1 MNRWFPHCLAQFA
14 ARFLLGR
21 KLGMEFSS
29 SRRLPPPFSPSLF
42 LVSHAGEA
50 FSASLLLLCFATATA
65 SSVAA
70 IPIQTARPSA
80 NPLSDAETGFIRAT
94 EPLFKQFCFDCHS
107 DKKTKAGVNLQR
119 MSTDPDFAALFKT
132 WEKVIIMLEQKE
144 MPPEEKPQPTD
155 AQRKK
160 LVAGVR
166 GALDQFIRET
176 AGDPGRVVLRK
187 LTSAE
192 YAYTIQ
198 DLTGLDLELEKHF
211 DVDPA
216 GGEGFS
222 NIGDV
227 QFIQDSTLERYLE
240 AAKTV
245 AAHAVIGAG
254 PLQFYRDP
262 GKTGQELSAINRIKE
277 IYQQHGFRTAS
288 GEGGLAFGLDHY
300 TKAFYATWRFR
311 YRRALGL
318 SSMSLAKLAQ

>member
-1 MNRWFPHCLAQFA
+1 MNRWLPTL
-14 ARFLLGR
+14 
-21 KLGMEFSS
+21 SS
-29 SRRLPPPFSPSLF
+29 SRLFCPPLYLRPCSF
-42 LVSHAGEA
+42 LAAHAAALSGVPL
-50 FSASLLLLCFATATA
+50 SLLCFAAAAA
-65 SSVAA
+65 SSVGATPIETRPGA
-70 IPIQTARPSA
+70 IPQSA
-80 NPLSDAETGFIRAT
+80 AERDFVRAAA
-94 EPLFKQFCFDCHS
+94 PVFKQFCFDCHG
-107 DKKTKAGVNLQR
+107 DRKTKAGVNLQR
-119 MSTDPDFAALFKT
+119 MSVDPDFALLFKT
-132 WEKVIIMLEQKE
+132 WEKVIVKLEQKE

-160 LVAGVR
+160 LIAGVR
-166 GALDQFIRET
+166 GALDKFIRET

-198 DLTGLDLELEKHF
+198 DLTGLDLELERHF

-300 TKAFYATWRFR
+300 TKAFYR
-311 YRRALGL
+311 
-318 SSMSLAKLAQ
+318 SE

>member
-1 MNRWFPHCLAQFA
+1 
-14 ARFLLGR
+14 
-21 KLGMEFSS
+21 
-29 SRRLPPPFSPSLF
+29 
-42 LVSHAGEA
+42 
-50 FSASLLLLCFATATA
+50 
-65 SSVAA
+65 
-70 IPIQTARPSA
+70 
-80 NPLSDAETGFIRAT
+80 
-94 EPLFKQFCFDCHS
+94 
-107 DKKTKAGVNLQR
+107 
-119 MSTDPDFAALFKT
+119 
-132 WEKVIIMLEQKE
+132 MLEQNE

-160 LVAGVR
+160 LIAGVR

-176 AGDPGRVVLRK
+176 AGDPGRVVLRR

-198 DLTGLDLELEKHF
+198 DLTGLDLEMEKHF

-240 AAKTV
+240 ASKTV

-277 IYQQHGFRTAS
+277 IYRQHGFRTAS
-288 GEGGLAFGLDHY
+288 GEGGCAIRSRTAEAMACGLRSTSRPAAGLLTTSRAPPTSLMTIGVPQASASIQTLASPSCSEGNTMTSAAASASWTRSGASASNRTRPARRGPRVILCSAAAFGPLP
-300 TKAFYATWRFR
+300 TI
-311 YRRALGL
+311 
-318 SSMSLAKLAQ
+318 SSFASGM

>member
-1 MNRWFPHCLAQFA
+1 
-14 ARFLLGR
+14 
-21 KLGMEFSS
+21 
-29 SRRLPPPFSPSLF
+29 
-42 LVSHAGEA
+42 
-50 FSASLLLLCFATATA
+50 LCFAAGVA

-70 IPIQTARPSA
+70 IPDETRHGASPMSA
-80 NPLSDAETGFIRAT
+80 AERDFVRAA
-94 EPLFKQFCFDCHS
+94 EPLFKQFCFDCHG

-119 MSTDPDFAALFKT
+119 ISVDPDFADLFKT
-132 WEKVIIMLEQKE
+132 WEKVIVKLDQKE

-160 LVAGVR
+160 LIASVR
-166 GALDQFIRET
+166 SGLDKFIHET

-211 DVDPA
+211 DIDPA

-262 GKTGQELSAINRIKE
+262 GKTGQELSAINRIRK
-277 IYQQHGFRTAS
+277 IYEQHGFRTGA
-288 GEGGLAFGLDHY
+288 GEGALAFGFDHY
-300 TKAFYATWRFR
+300 SKAFFAAWRFR
-311 YRRALGL
+311 HRRELGL
-318 SSMSLAKLAQ
+318 GNVTLAKLAQQEEVEPRFVEHVWAVLNDPSLSFPCSEIAAAWRKLPMPRSRDNQS